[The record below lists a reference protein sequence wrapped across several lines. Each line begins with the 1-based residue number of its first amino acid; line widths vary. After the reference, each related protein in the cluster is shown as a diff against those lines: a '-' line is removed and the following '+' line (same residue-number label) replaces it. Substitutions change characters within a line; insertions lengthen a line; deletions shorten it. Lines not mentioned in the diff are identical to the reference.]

1 MTSAQTILE
10 GGLLKQAYFA
20 IIALT
25 ITVQSMAADKI
36 KMGYFSLVPHM
47 FYNEATQKLEGASF
61 DYFTAVASAMEYE
74 VEWIGPLPF
83 PRLIRY
89 LKAGKV
95 DGSLMMNKNPE
106 RESFL
111 LYPEMPYHM
120 VQRILVVRKENQLY
134 KINSIDDVLHYRI
147 GFMEDAHLSPFI
159 KDNRDKI
166 TLELVGGK
174 EWVTQ
179 NLLKLSLGRLD
190 AVYDLNAETMRFA
203 AKQLN
208 MTENIK
214 ILAIP
219 EPPGGVNVVFS
230 RASPKGRVL
239 LTLYQKVVRESKLSY
254 RDFLRP
260 YIE

>member
-1 MTSAQTILE
+1 
-10 GGLLKQAYFA
+10 
-20 IIALT
+20 
-25 ITVQSMAADKI
+25 MAADKI
-36 KMGYFSLVPHM
+36 KMGYFNLIPHI
-47 FYNEATQKLEGASF
+47 FYNTTTKKLEGASF
-61 DYFTAVASAMEYE
+61 DYFTSVAAAMTYE

-83 PRLIRY
+83 PRLIHF
-89 LKAGKV
+89 LKTGTV

-111 LYPEMPYHM
+111 LYPEKPYHW
-120 VQRILVVRKENQLY
+120 VQRVLVVRKENKLN
-134 KINSIDDVLHYRI
+134 KINSINDVLGYRI

-166 TLELVGGK
+166 ILELIGGK
-174 EWVTQ
+174 DWVTQ
-179 NLLKLSLGRLD
+179 NLLKLSIGRLD

-208 MTENIK
+208 MNDTIK
-214 ILAIP
+214 ILAVP

-230 RASPKGRVL
+230 RAAPQGRVL
-239 LTLYQKVVRESKLSY
+239 LDLYQQEVNKSKLNYS
-254 RDFLRP
+254 DFLMP